1 MSMKNIE
8 TAGQLQLEVTM
19 NKKKLIIAIVV
30 FSVIGAGIFYL
41 LTAGNIGA
49 KYNTVEVTK
58 GEVGKYVQDVGRISS
73 RNIRRYYGS
82 GTSKVEE
89 MTLELGDHVEKG
101 QLLIKYED
109 NLDLEIQKV
118 EKQIEAL
125 EAGYNEALSGTDMES
140 VNSAW
145 IEVSRIKKNMA
156 LATKNKDITESLYN
170 IGAASLIEFEQE
182 ESHVEQLKSSLGIAQ
197 NTYNQ
202 LTKGISENVRE
213 KYEAEIDV
221 LLLTLDML
229 EKNRDNYVIYADIEG
244 IVTEIHTFE
253 GDIPSPG
260 MLIIEIQDP
269 TEKVVLVD
277 FMVEDARS
285 IKPNM
290 EAEIQD
296 WNLDVD
302 IDGLKVDKVY
312 PKAFVTLSELGVE
325 ENRQTV
331 EIGLSKSA
339 DALAFSLEVETKVMV
354 ESPREVLLVPAGA
367 VFQKNSKQYVKVLE
381 DREVVER
388 EISTGIEVDGSIEVK
403 DGVKE
408 GELVILNYQEE

>member
-1 MSMKNIE
+1 MK
-8 TAGQLQLEVTM
+8 
-19 NKKKLIIAIVV
+19 KKKLIIAIVV

-41 LTAGNIGA
+41 LTTGNIGA

-82 GTSKVEE
+82 GTGKVEE

-109 NLDLEIQKV
+109 NLDLEIQRV

-156 LATKNKDITESLYN
+156 LATKNKDITESLYK
-170 IGAASLIEFEQE
+170 IGSASLFEFEQA

-197 NTYNQ
+197 NTYNR
-202 LTKGISENVRE
+202 LTKGISENIRE

-221 LLLTLDML
+221 LLLTLDIL

-285 IKPNM
+285 IKSNM

-302 IDGLKVDKVY
+302 MDGLKVDKVY

-339 DALAFSLEVETKVMV
+339 DALAFSLEVETNVMV

-367 VFQKNSKQYVKVLE
+367 VFQKDSKQYVEVLE
-381 DREVVER
+381 DGDVVER
-388 EISTGIEVDGSIEVK
+388 EISTGIEVNGSIEVK
-403 DGVKE
+403 EGLKE

>member
-1 MSMKNIE
+1 MD
-8 TAGQLQLEVTM
+8 
-19 NKKKLIIAIVV
+19 KKKLIIAIVV
-30 FSVIGAGIFYL
+30 ISVIGVGIFYL
-41 LTAGNIGA
+41 LTTGSIGA

-82 GTSKVEE
+82 GTGKVEE
-89 MTLELGDHVEKG
+89 MTLQLGDHVEKG

-109 NLDLEIQKV
+109 NLDLEIQRV

-145 IEVSRIKKNMA
+145 IEISRIKKNME
-156 LATKNKDITESLYN
+156 LATKSKDITESLYS
-170 IGAASLIEFEQE
+170 IGSASLTELEQA
-182 ESHVEQLKSSLGIAQ
+182 ESIVEQLKSSLGIAQ
-197 NTYNQ
+197 NTYNR
-202 LTKGISENVRE
+202 LTKGISGNIRE

-221 LLLTLDML
+221 LLLTLELL
-229 EKNRDNYVIYADIEG
+229 EENRDNYVIVADRQG
-244 IVTEIHTFE
+244 IVTEINTFE

-260 MLIIEIQDP
+260 MLMIEIQDP
-269 TEKVVLVD
+269 TEKVILVD
-277 FMVEDARS
+277 FMVEDARL
-285 IKPNM
+285 IEPNM

-296 WNLDVD
+296 WNLDVE
-302 IDGLKVDKVY
+302 IDGLMVDKVY

-325 ENRQTV
+325 ENRQTIEV
-331 EIGLSKSA
+331 GLPKSS
-339 DALAFSLEVETKVMV
+339 DGLAFSLEVETKVMV
-354 ESPREVLLVPAGA
+354 EAPREVLLVPIGT
-367 VFQKNSKQYVKVLE
+367 VLQKDSKEYVEVLE
-381 DREVVER
+381 DRKVVER

-403 DGVKE
+403 EGLKA

>member
-1 MSMKNIE
+1 MKNIE
-8 TAGQLQLEVTM
+8 KADQLKLEVTM

-41 LTAGNIGA
+41 LTTGNIGA

-82 GTSKVEE
+82 GTGKVEE

-109 NLDLEIQKV
+109 NLELEIQRV

-145 IEVSRIKKNMA
+145 IEVSRIKKNME
-156 LATKNKDITESLYN
+156 LATKNKDITESLYK
-170 IGAASLIEFEQE
+170 IGSASLFEFEQA
-182 ESHVEQLKSSLGIAQ
+182 ESNVEQLKSSLGIAQ
-197 NTYNQ
+197 NTYNR
-202 LTKGISENVRE
+202 LTKGISENIRE

-221 LLLTLDML
+221 LLLTLDIL
-229 EKNRDNYVIYADIEG
+229 EKNRDNYVIFADIEG
-244 IVTEIHTFE
+244 IVTEIHTFD
-253 GDIPSPG
+253 GDFPSPG

-296 WNLDVD
+296 WNLDID
-302 IDGLKVDKVY
+302 MDGLKVDKVY

-331 EIGLSKSA
+331 EIGLPKSA

-367 VFQKNSKQYVKVLE
+367 VFQKDSKQYVEVLE
-381 DREVVER
+381 DGDAVER

-403 DGVKE
+403 EGLKE

>member
-1 MSMKNIE
+1 
-8 TAGQLQLEVTM
+8 
-19 NKKKLIIAIVV
+19 
-30 FSVIGAGIFYL
+30 
-41 LTAGNIGA
+41 
-49 KYNTVEVTK
+49 
-58 GEVGKYVQDVGRISS
+58 VGKYVQDVGRISS

-82 GTSKVEE
+82 GTGKVEE

-109 NLDLEIQKV
+109 NLELEIQRV

-145 IEVSRIKKNMA
+145 IEVSRIKKNME
-156 LATKNKDITESLYN
+156 LATKNKDITESLYK
-170 IGAASLIEFEQE
+170 IGSASLFEFEQA
-182 ESHVEQLKSSLGIAQ
+182 ESNVEQLKSSLGIAQ
-197 NTYNQ
+197 NTYNR
-202 LTKGISENVRE
+202 LTKGISENIRE

-221 LLLTLDML
+221 LLLTLDIL
-229 EKNRDNYVIYADIEG
+229 EKNRDNYVIFADIEG
-244 IVTEIHTFE
+244 IVTEIHTFD
-253 GDIPSPG
+253 GDFPSPG

-296 WNLDVD
+296 WNLDID
-302 IDGLKVDKVY
+302 MDGLKVDKVY

-331 EIGLSKSA
+331 EIGLPKSA

-367 VFQKNSKQYVKVLE
+367 VFQKDSKQYVEVLE
-381 DREVVER
+381 DGDAVER

-403 DGVKE
+403 EGLKE

>member
-1 MSMKNIE
+1 MENIE
-8 TAGQLQLEVTM
+8 KADQLKLEVTM

-41 LTAGNIGA
+41 LTTGNIGA
-49 KYNTVEVTK
+49 KYNTVEATK

-82 GTSKVEE
+82 GTGKVEE

-109 NLDLEIQKV
+109 NLELEIQRV

-145 IEVSRIKKNMA
+145 IEVSRIKKNME
-156 LATKNKDITESLYN
+156 LATKNKDITESLYK
-170 IGAASLIEFEQE
+170 IGSASLFEFEQA
-182 ESHVEQLKSSLGIAQ
+182 ESNVEQLKSSLGIAQ
-197 NTYNQ
+197 NTYNR
-202 LTKGISENVRE
+202 LTKGISENIRE

-221 LLLTLDML
+221 LLLTLDIL
-229 EKNRDNYVIYADIEG
+229 EKNRDNYVIFADIEG
-244 IVTEIHTFE
+244 IVTEIHTFD
-253 GDIPSPG
+253 GDFPSPG

-296 WNLDVD
+296 WNLDID
-302 IDGLKVDKVY
+302 MDGLKVDKVY

-331 EIGLSKSA
+331 EIGLPKSA

-367 VFQKNSKQYVKVLE
+367 VFQKDSKQYVEVLE
-381 DREVVER
+381 DGDAVER

-403 DGVKE
+403 EGLKE